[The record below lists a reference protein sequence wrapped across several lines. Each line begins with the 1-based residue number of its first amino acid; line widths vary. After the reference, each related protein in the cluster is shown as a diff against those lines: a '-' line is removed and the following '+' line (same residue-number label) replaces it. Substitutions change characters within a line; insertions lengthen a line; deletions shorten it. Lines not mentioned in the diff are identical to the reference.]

1 MIEEAPVARPARP
14 EDLYTLYGSPT
25 LQDPVL
31 LIHLTG
37 WIDAGLC
44 AHEATETILGQIGPV
59 TVAEFETEW
68 LLDHRARR
76 PTMHIVEGVNVGL
89 DWPEITLVSGRRN
102 RKRRPRA
109 PRRGA

>member
-1 MIEEAPVARPARP
+1 MARPARP
-14 EDLYTLYGSPT
+14 EDLYTLHGSPN

-44 AHEATETILGQIGPV
+44 AHQATETILGQIAPV
-59 TVAEFETEW
+59 SCRVRDRVAP
-68 LLDHRARR
+68 R
-76 PTMHIVEGVNVGL
+76 PPCSSPNVHIVEGVNVGL
-89 DWPEITLVSGRRN
+89 DWPEITLVSVATH

-109 PRRGA
+109 PWRGA